1 MPAESPQA
9 QLPQFRSAGDC
20 LAASTQAQRLN
31 VDPPSI
37 VTGTSVVAQLF
48 ADDPNVAYRSVQNVG
63 TVAVNVCVNTAAT
76 AAIAHFVLAPGT
88 VGFDGLGSQL
98 DLSVFRGRVTAF
110 GTGAFAVATCQA
122 KFPLTT
128 V

>member
-9 QLPQFRSAGDC
+9 QLPQFRTAGDA
-20 LAASTQAQRLN
+20 LAASTQVQRLN

-37 VTGTSVVAQLF
+37 VTGNTVVKQLF
-48 ADDPNVAYRSVQNVG
+48 ADDPNVAYRSIQNVG
-63 TVAVNVCVNTAAT
+63 TVPVNICVNTDAT
-76 AAIAHFVLAPGT
+76 AAIAHFVLAAGT

-98 DLSVFRGRVTAF
+98 DLSVFRGRITAF
-110 GTGAFAVATCQA
+110 GTGVFSVATCQA